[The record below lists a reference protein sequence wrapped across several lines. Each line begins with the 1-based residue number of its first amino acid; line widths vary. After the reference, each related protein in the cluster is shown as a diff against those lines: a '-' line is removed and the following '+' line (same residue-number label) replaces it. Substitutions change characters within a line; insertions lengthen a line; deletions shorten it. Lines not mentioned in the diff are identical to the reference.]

1 MAKTLS
7 IIGCGRVGKTLG
19 RLWHEAGSFQIEGV
33 LNRSLASAADAVQ
46 FIGSGTACN
55 GAEEFPSSD
64 CYLFATSDDSLGEAV
79 GRFAK
84 RAKFQGR
91 PTVFHC
97 SGALTSSIL
106 LPLKERGCQI
116 ASVHPVKSFAD
127 PARALATFAG
137 TPCAAE
143 GDAEAVRLLALQFD
157 TIGGRLFP
165 IAPEGKLL
173 YHTSFAFACAYIVTL
188 IDTATQLCEN
198 AGLAKANALEILQSL
213 VRDTVENVFT
223 LGAERSLTG
232 PIARGDT
239 ALVRT
244 QLNELRR
251 SAPALENVYRELGEM
266 TVTLA
271 RSAHTAAPENLM
283 LLEQLLSEED

>member
-19 RLWHEAGSFQIEGV
+19 RLWHEAGSFKIEGV
-33 LNRSLASAADAVQ
+33 LNRSLASSTDAVQ
-46 FIGSGTACN
+46 FIGQGTPSA
-55 GAEEFPSSD
+55 GVEDLPSSD
-64 CYLFATSDDSLGEAV
+64 CYLFATSDDALGEAV
-79 GRFAK
+79 ERFAK
-84 RAKFQGR
+84 RAQFQGR

-97 SGALTSSIL
+97 SGALSSTIL
-106 LPLKERGCQI
+106 SPLKERGCQI
-116 ASVHPVKSFAD
+116 ASIHPVKSFAD
-127 PARALATFAG
+127 PARAISTFAG

-143 GDAEAVRLLALQFD
+143 GDAEAVRFLAILFD
-157 TIGGRLFP
+157 AIGGRLFP
-165 IAPEGKLL
+165 IAPEGKLI

-232 PIARGDT
+232 PIARGDIS
-239 ALVRT
+239 LVRS

-251 SAPALENVYRELGEM
+251 SAPAFENVYCELGEM

-283 LLEQLLSEED
+283 LLEQLFSEED

>member
-1 MAKTLS
+1 
-7 IIGCGRVGKTLG
+7 
-19 RLWHEAGSFQIEGV
+19 
-33 LNRSLASAADAVQ
+33 VQ
-46 FIGSGTACN
+46 FIGSGKPCA
-55 GAEEFPSSD
+55 GVDELPSSD
-64 CYLFATSDDSLGEAV
+64 CYLFATSDDALGEVAA
-79 GRFAK
+79 RFAK

-91 PTVFHC
+91 PTAFHC
-97 SGALTSSIL
+97 SGALTSTIL
-106 LPLKERGCQI
+106 LPLKERGFQI
-116 ASVHPVKSFAD
+116 ASVHPVKSFAS
-127 PARALATFAG
+127 PTRAVATFVG

-143 GDAEAVRLLALQFD
+143 GDAEAVRLLATQFD

-173 YHTSFAFACAYIVTL
+173 YHTSFSFACAYIVTL

-198 AGLAKANALEILQSL
+198 AGLSKANALEILHSL

-223 LGAERSLTG
+223 IGAERSLTG
-232 PIARGDT
+232 PIARGDA

-251 SAPALENVYRELGEM
+251 SAPAFENVYRELGEM

-271 RSAHTAAPENLM
+271 RSAHTAAPESLM
-283 LLEQLLSEED
+283 LLEQLFADED